1 MGKPLSLEKNT
12 MEISLEISMYPLNEE
27 YKQQILAFIDGLN
40 SYENLEV
47 ITNPMSTQV
56 FGDFEEVMHAF
67 TIETKKVFT
76 DISRV
81 MMVTKIFN
89 HNLLD
94 A

>member
-1 MGKPLSLEKNT
+1 
-12 MEISLEISMYPLNEE
+12 MEISLEISMYPLNQE
-27 YKQQILAFIDGLN
+27 YKKQILAFIDGLN
-40 SYENLEV
+40 SYENIEV

-56 FGDFEEVMHAF
+56 FGEFEDVMSAF
-67 TIETKKVFT
+67 TTQTKKAFT